1 MYICKYVHMYIY
13 TYIRI
18 YISMHTHLHIQ
29 TYTYMY
35 IYMCTH
41 AYIYCTHIHI
51 HTHIYTYIYICIYIY
66 TYKYIHTYMR
76 PHILRGPPS
85 SRPLARPG
93 PQRRCVPRNKD
104 FMKELGHC
112 VFLKCSVLSCW
123 CTIGSNS
130 LTDETG
136 KACQNHEDLPLCPTL
151 SRCPGLPRL
160 PSRSRSRR

>member
-1 MYICKYVHMYIY
+1 MYICTYIHIYIY
-13 TYIRI
+13 TYIHIYAYTSTHTDI
-18 YISMHTHLHIQ
+18 YIYVYIHVYTCVYILYTHTHTHTYIHVHIH
-29 TYTYMY
+29 M
-35 IYMCTH
+35 
-41 AYIYCTHIHI
+41 HIHI
-51 HTHIYTYIYICIYIY
+51 HIQ
-66 TYKYIHTYMR
+66 IHTYMR

>member
-1 MYICKYVHMYIY
+1 MYIY
-13 TYIRI
+13 TYI
-18 YISMHTHLHIQ
+18 H
-29 TYTYMY
+29 
-35 IYMCTH
+35 
-41 AYIYCTHIHI
+41 
-51 HTHIYTYIYICIYIY
+51 IYIY
-66 TYKYIHTYMR
+66 TYLCIHIYTYRHIHICIYTCVHMRIYIYILYTHTHTHTHIHVHIHMHIHIHIQIHTYIHTYIR

-136 KACQNHEDLPLCPTL
+136 MACQNHEDLPLCPTL